1 MRSFFVYLSLVLS
14 LSFLVACGGSSNS
27 NNGNNTNNTSP
38 TPPPSGTNGSGS
50 GSSGSG
56 AGSGGSGSSGSGS
69 GASSSSLSYVYSAST
84 STIWG
89 YGVSSNGSLT
99 AVSGSPYSVST
110 AQGANIV
117 TNGANLYAIA
127 EDSTANLDVF
137 SINKSS
143 GSLTLANKTSA
154 TVGDPNHAD
163 PNRGDPAG
171 GLALDHSGAS
181 LYVDVGVTD
190 LDGGINSFAVANGSS
205 ARQFQFLSTGA
216 VALPPLVF
224 SPDNQHAYSNTC
236 FFRSA
241 GVYAF
246 TRASDGTL
254 KSLSIGPMTEPTV
267 TGAAFC
273 PGAIA
278 VSAKGYLAVV
288 WLREFMC
295 CGSSENHVYV
305 MTYKINGDG
314 TLTAISGSQQQTAS
328 TTSQNSANNVAAN
341 FDPSGNVLAMAGNG
355 GIQTYSLNGNGMLA
369 PAGSPQNAGVKFQS
383 IAWDNS
389 NHIFATDSSQLY
401 VFNSSS
407 GLSPAS
413 GSPYAGGRALTVL
426 PLQ

>member
-1 MRSFFVYLSLVLS
+1 MRSFFVYLSLVFS

-27 NNGNNTNNTSP
+27 NNGNNSNNNSP
-38 TPPPSGTNGSGS
+38 APPPSGTNGSDS

-56 AGSGGSGSSGSGS
+56 SGSGGSGSSGSG
-69 GASSSSLSYVYSAST
+69 GASNSPVSYVYTAST

-89 YGVSSNGSLT
+89 YGVSSNSSLT
-99 AVSGSPYSVST
+99 AVSGSPYSAST

-127 EDSTANLDVF
+127 EDNIANLDIF

-143 GSLTLANKTSA
+143 GSLTLANSTSA
-154 TVGDPNHAD
+154 TVGDPNRAD
-163 PNRGDPAG
+163 PVHGDPAG
-171 GLALDHSGAS
+171 GLALDHTGAS
-181 LYVDVGVTD
+181 LYVSVGVTD
-190 LDGGINSFAVANGSS
+190 LNGGINAFAVGSGSS
-205 ARQFQFLSTGA
+205 AQQFQFLSTGA
-216 VALPPLVF
+216 VAFPALVF
-224 SPDNQHAYSNTC
+224 SPNNQNAYSNTC
-236 FFRSA
+236 FFRSE
-241 GVYAF
+241 GVSAY

-254 KSLSIGPMTEPTV
+254 KNLSIGPVTEPTV

-273 PGAIA
+273 PGALA

-328 TTSQNSANNVAAN
+328 ITSQNSANNVAAN
-341 FDPSGNVLAMAGNG
+341 FDPSGSVLAMAGNG

-369 PAGSPQNAGVKFQS
+369 PAGSAQNAGVRFQNV
-383 IAWDNS
+383 AWDNS
-389 NHIFATDSSQLY
+389 NHVFATDSSELY

-407 GLSPAS
+407 GMLSAAS
-413 GSPYAGGRALTVL
+413 GSPYPGGQALTVL